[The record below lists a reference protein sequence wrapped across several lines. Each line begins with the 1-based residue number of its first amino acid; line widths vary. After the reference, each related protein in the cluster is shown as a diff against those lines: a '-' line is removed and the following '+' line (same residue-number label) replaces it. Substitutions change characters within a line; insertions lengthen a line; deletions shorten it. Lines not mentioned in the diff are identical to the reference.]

1 MKLYGFF
8 FYLIKRFPEPDVM
21 SVHTLCVY
29 TDIKLKGN
37 KSFEEKWCMH
47 PEIHFIAAAKKARK
61 LLNVES
67 HQFQLL
73 DRVFKLSIDLQT
85 LSENSIILVM

>member
-1 MKLYGFF
+1 
-8 FYLIKRFPEPDVM
+8 
-21 SVHTLCVY
+21 
-29 TDIKLKGN
+29 
-37 KSFEEKWCMH
+37 MH

-85 LSENSIILVM
+85 LSENSYIGDVVYIIGAVVT

>member
-1 MKLYGFF
+1 MKLQTVWCFF

-29 TDIKLKGN
+29 TDIKLKA
-37 KSFEEKWCMH
+37 KWCMH

-73 DRVFKLSIDLQT
+73 DRVFKLSTDLQT

>member
-1 MKLYGFF
+1 
-8 FYLIKRFPEPDVM
+8 
-21 SVHTLCVY
+21 
-29 TDIKLKGN
+29 
-37 KSFEEKWCMH
+37 MH

-85 LSENSIILVM
+85 LSENSYIGDVVYITGAVVT

>member
-1 MKLYGFF
+1 
-8 FYLIKRFPEPDVM
+8 M

-67 HQFQLL
+67 HQFQL
-73 DRVFKLSIDLQT
+73 SIDLQT